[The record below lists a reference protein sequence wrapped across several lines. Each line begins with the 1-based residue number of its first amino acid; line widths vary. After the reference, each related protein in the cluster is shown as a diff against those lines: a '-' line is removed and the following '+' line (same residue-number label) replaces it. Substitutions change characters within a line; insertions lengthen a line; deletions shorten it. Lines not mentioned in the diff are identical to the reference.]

1 MTVAFLTLMIM
12 AGLTIIILVYLQS
25 GHVKSAGSS
34 ITNAQDLELFE
45 NKKTRG
51 AEKALNIGTWIAVI
65 AFISFAITL
74 FLTL

>member
-1 MTVAFLTLMIM
+1 MTVAFLTLLIM
-12 AGLTIIILVYLQS
+12 AGLLLIILVYIQS

-51 AEKALNIGTWIAVI
+51 AEKALNIGTWITVL
-65 AFISFAITL
+65 AFLSFAIALFITL
-74 FLTL
+74 